1 MAVPLVVQIIP
12 GRHMDK
18 DPFEESLREL
28 LQESSV
34 GQPSEQ
40 ALERVLKTANRQTG
54 VGALLL
60 LSGRALE
67 SAMMALEGASAHWR
81 PVSRLNQKITNKHEA
96 Q

>member
-1 MAVPLVVQIIP
+1 MN
-12 GRHMDK
+12 K

-54 VGALLL
+54 MGALLL

-67 SAMMALEGASAHWR
+67 SVMLALEGASAHWR
-81 PVSRLNQKITNKHEA
+81 PVSRLNRKTTSKHEA

>member
-1 MAVPLVVQIIP
+1 MNN
-12 GRHMDK
+12 

-28 LQESSV
+28 LQ
-34 GQPSEQ
+34 GPGARQPSAR

-54 VGALLL
+54 AGALLM

-67 SAMMALEGASAHWR
+67 AVMLGLEGASAHWR
-81 PVSRLNQKITNKHEA
+81 PVSRLPGKSTDKHKA